1 MNVFMLQDKVK
12 YEVMYKAEL
21 DGYLGK
27 FLNNRYLMREL
38 IGKGGMGRVYLAE
51 DAAKGGMPVAVKI
64 LSLSLDNQ
72 QMSQRFA
79 REIFIGAQ
87 LGRKSKHIARV
98 LSYGITED
106 KVPFYVMEYLQ
117 GTNLKAVIRSQS
129 LSISKILDIIGQIC
143 MGLQCAHQGINLKGE
158 IYPVLHRDIKPEN
171 IFILEDSKEGK
182 SICQA
187 DNLSI
192 SMENPKSE
200 IVKILDF
207 GIAKFLTERAGMT
220 LTESFIGSLPY
231 CSPEH
236 MEGRKLMDVRS
247 DIYSLG
253 VLMFEML
260 TGKHPFYMK
269 ENSFGSWY
277 QAHKFQTPPKFK
289 EINPDVQVPRELQEL
304 VMKCLAKE
312 VKNRPQNVG
321 KVLESLSRIKQQ
333 QDGDLFN
340 TVNLKNTSKV
350 QDYSLL
356 SSSSCTQLVPVTS
369 ISEKVCFQKIWPSN
383 KPNSLICFPHILQS
397 AQGSIPTFWAML
409 PKKEIE
415 TFAKEINDTEF
426 ILKKQNLHPVLLWV
440 TVLCDDKFNLTRWLS
455 YFLDMKDA
463 KGQKIVQA
471 LAKTG
476 YYHLLLFALENPQ
489 KCEQVITLTLSANNR
504 QILTD
509 WLELSEQINPVLSL
523 NESKHILRV
532 QYEKMKP
539 EIISR
544 LVEIQKKQ
552 RVPFRELF
560 DKTLSKFMKIMSRSI
575 I

>member
-1 MNVFMLQDKVK
+1 MH
-12 YEVMYKAEL
+12 KAEL

-27 FLNNRYLMREL
+27 FLNNRYLIREL

-72 QMSQRFA
+72 QISQRFA

-117 GTNLKAVIRSQS
+117 GTNLKTVIRSKS
-129 LSISKILDIIGQIC
+129 LSISKILDIIYQIC
-143 MGLQCAHQGINLKGE
+143 LGLQCAHQGINLKGE

-171 IFILEDSKEGK
+171 IFISEDSKETE
-182 SICQA
+182 SICQV
-187 DNLSI
+187 
-192 SMENPKSE
+192 ENPKSE

-269 ENSFGSWY
+269 DNSFGNWY
-277 QAHKFQTPPKFK
+277 QAHKFQMPPKLK
-289 EINPDVQVPRELQEL
+289 EVNPDVQIPRELQEL

-312 VKNRPQNVG
+312 VKNRPENVG
-321 KVLESLSRIKQQ
+321 KVLEVLGRIKQQ
-333 QDGDLFN
+333 QNGDFFN
-340 TVNLKNTSKV
+340 AATFKNTSNV
-350 QDYSLL
+350 QN
-356 SSSSCTQLVPVTS
+356 SSSSTQLVPATL
-369 ISEKVCFQKIWPSN
+369 ISEKICLQKTWPSN
-383 KPNSLICFPHILQS
+383 KPIALICFPHILQS
-397 AQGSIPTFWAML
+397 TQGNIPTFWAML

-415 TFAKEINDTEF
+415 SFTKQINATEF
-426 ILKKQNLHPVLLWV
+426 IFQKKNLHPVLLWV
-440 TVLCDDKFNLTRWLS
+440 TVLCDNKFNLTRWLS

-463 KGQKIVQA
+463 KSQKIVQT

-489 KCEQVITLTLSANNR
+489 KCEQVVTLTLSASNR
-504 QILTD
+504 QILAD

-523 NESKHILRV
+523 NESKNILRV
-532 QYEKMKP
+532 EYEKRKP
-539 EIISR
+539 GIINN

-552 RVPFRELF
+552 RINFRELL
-560 DKTLSKFMKIMSRSI
+560 DKTLSKFMRVMSRPI